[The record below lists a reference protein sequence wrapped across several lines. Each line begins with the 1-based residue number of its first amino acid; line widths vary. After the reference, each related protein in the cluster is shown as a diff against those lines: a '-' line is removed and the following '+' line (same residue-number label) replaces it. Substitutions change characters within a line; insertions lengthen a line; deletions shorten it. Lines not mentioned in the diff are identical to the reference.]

1 MNISAELPNNF
12 PSQNTLCLPPNALA
26 RFGKS
31 RVTAAHVS
39 PNGKLIAIASRIG
52 VWLYDA
58 HTYHFLSLMAVEGIG
73 LISEIAFS
81 PDSTQIA
88 TGDWDGLTKLW
99 HIDTEKELA
108 AFVHKDW
115 VTSIAFSNDGKHLA
129 TGSRDGSATL
139 WDVDSQTAR
148 FTINHEDRVANV
160 LFSPD
165 SQRVATGSWDASATL
180 WELETGEHL
189 VTFSHQK
196 HSESVTFAS
205 GNVRTFN
212 EGGIQHIAF
221 SPDGRYFATSGR
233 RRDKRTSLW
242 EIETGKQLWTI
253 SHDASV
259 EALVFSPTGEY
270 VATGTQNGQAQ
281 LWEITT
287 GTPRLPVIHVTGT
300 HVTGTHDKTVEALAF
315 SADGSH
321 FATGGA
327 DGIVNVWQV
336 NSGEKVTRLE
346 ELGSVTALQYLPDNA
361 MLIGTDAAVEVWNA
375 NQKQLTTLP
384 HPQDDWGW
392 HHVRFS
398 PDGHLLAGM
407 AQDSTITLWDV
418 VSGEPIKTHKEE
430 MGYALELA
438 FSTEDGYVGISKAG
452 NTLQFWDGEKVMCF
466 RHEQEVVAASLSPNA
481 SLVAT
486 GNRNGEVHLWHVE
499 TQECRQTLSG
509 HTGQI
514 QGLAF
519 SPDGTLLVSCG
530 ATIWETQ
537 AGEDGIVYFFV
548 SGESPAD
555 TTASVWEVATGKHIA
570 TLENDWI
577 ISSVAFSP
585 DGKSLATGVGKTV
598 TLWCT
603 KTWQSLVTLD
613 TVRVETLTFS
623 PNSTRLAIGGVWPE
637 NSIQLW
643 DVKTAQC
650 IAEFSGHK
658 SDVESIAFS
667 PDNRLL
673 ASGGFDGVIYLW
685 EMKMP
690 W

>member
-1 MNISAELPNNF
+1 MNISAELPKVFSYNF
-12 PSQNTLCLPPNALA
+12 PSENPLCLPPNALA
-26 RFGKS
+26 PFGKS
-31 RVTAAHVS
+31 RVTAAQVS
-39 PNGKLIAIASRIG
+39 PDGKLIAAASRIG

-88 TGDWDGLTKLW
+88 TGDWDGLTRLW
-99 HIDTEKELA
+99 HIDTGEELA
-108 AFVHKDW
+108 SFVHKDW

-139 WDVDSQTAR
+139 WDVDSQTAC
-148 FTINHEDRVANV
+148 FTISHEERVANV

-189 VTFSHQK
+189 VTFSHQR
-196 HSESVTFAS
+196 HDESVTFAS
-205 GNVRTFN
+205 GNVKTFN

-221 SPDGRYFATSGR
+221 SPDGSYFVTSGR
-233 RRDKRTSLW
+233 RRDKNTRLW

-253 SHDASV
+253 PHDASV

-270 VATGTQNGQAQ
+270 VATGAQNGQAH
-281 LWEITT
+281 LWEIAT
-287 GTPRLPVIHVTGT
+287 GTPRLTV
-300 HVTGTHDKTVEALAF
+300 THDKSVEALTF
-315 SADGSH
+315 SADGLH

-336 NSGEKVTRLE
+336 NSGEKVTCLE
-346 ELGSVTALQYLPDNA
+346 ELGSVTALQYLPNSA
-361 MLIGTDAAVEVWNA
+361 LLIGTDAAVEVWFA
-375 NQKQLTTLP
+375 NQEQITTLP

-418 VSGEPIKTHKEE
+418 ASGEPIKTHEE
-430 MGYALELA
+430 EKGYSLALA
-438 FSTEDGYVGISKAG
+438 FSTEGCCVGMSKAG
-452 NTLQFWDGEKVMCF
+452 NTLKFWDGEKVMFF
-466 RHEQEVVAASLSPNA
+466 RHEQEVVSAIVSPNA

-486 GNRNGEVHLWHVE
+486 GSRNGEVHLWHIE
-499 TQECRQTLSG
+499 TQECWQTLSG

-514 QGLAF
+514 QSLAF
-519 SPDGTLLVSCG
+519 SPDGTLLVSG
-530 ATIWETQ
+530 GGTTWETQ

-548 SGESPAD
+548 SGESLVD
-555 TTASVWEVATGKHIA
+555 TTASVWEVATGKHIV
-570 TLENDWI
+570 TLENNWI
-577 ISSVAFSP
+577 VSGVAFSP
-585 DGKSLATGVGKTV
+585 DGKYLATSVGKTV

-603 KTWQSLVTLD
+603 KTWQSLVSLD
-613 TVRVETLTFS
+613 TVRVESLTFS
-623 PNSTRLAIGGVWPE
+623 PSGTRLAIGGTWPE

-643 DVKTAQC
+643 DVKTAQR

-658 SDVESIAFS
+658 SDVEVVAFS

-685 EMKMP
+685 DMTP
-690 W
+690 YL

>member
-148 FTINHEDRVANV
+148 FTINHEERVANV

-196 HSESVTFAS
+196 HDESVTFAS
-205 GNVRTFN
+205 GNVRNFN

-242 EIETGKQLWTI
+242 EIESGKQLWTV

-270 VATGTQNGQAQ
+270 VATGNQNGQAQ

-287 GTPRLPVIHVTGT
+287 GTPRLPVIHVPGT
-300 HVTGTHDKTVEALAF
+300 HVTVIHEKSVEALTF

-361 MLIGTDAAVEVWNA
+361 LLIGTDAAVEVWTA
-375 NQKQLTTLP
+375 NQEQLTTLP

-438 FSTEDGYVGISKAG
+438 FSTEDGYVGISKSG

-466 RHEQEVVAASLSPNA
+466 RHEQEVVAASVSPNA

-486 GNRNGEVHLWHVE
+486 GSRNGEVHLWHVE

-514 QGLAF
+514 QALAF
-519 SPDGTLLVSCG
+519 SPDGTLLVSSDS
-530 ATIWETQ
+530 TIWETQ

-685 EMKMP
+685 DLRG
-690 W
+690 

>member
-12 PSQNTLCLPPNALA
+12 PSQNTRCLPPNALT
-26 RFGKS
+26 RVGKS

-39 PNGKLIAIASRIG
+39 PNGKLIAVASRIG

-58 HTYHFLSLMAVEGIG
+58 HTYHFLSLIAVEGIG

-148 FTINHEDRVANV
+148 FTINHEERVANV

-180 WELETGEHL
+180 WELENGEHL

-196 HSESVTFAS
+196 HDESVTFAS
-205 GNVRTFN
+205 GNVRNFN

-242 EIETGKQLWTI
+242 EIETGKQLWTV

-270 VATGTQNGQAQ
+270 VATGIQNGQAQ

-287 GTPRLPVIHVTGT
+287 GTPRLPVIHVTVI
-300 HVTGTHDKTVEALAF
+300 HEKSVEALTF

-361 MLIGTDAAVEVWNA
+361 LLIGTDAAVEVWTA
-375 NQKQLTTLP
+375 NQEQLTTLP

-466 RHEQEVVAASLSPNA
+466 RHEQEVVAASVSPNA

-499 TQECRQTLSG
+499 TQECRQTLSR

-514 QGLAF
+514 QALAF

-548 SGESPAD
+548 SGESPAN
-555 TTASVWEVATGKHIA
+555 TMASVWEVATGKHIA

-603 KTWQSLVTLD
+603 KTWQSLLTLD

-643 DVKTAQC
+643 DVKTVQC

-685 EMKMP
+685 EMKMLGFARL
-690 W
+690 